1 MLHLIFLVDT
11 DYVLCEVN
19 TEDLTY
25 TYCREILSS
34 SVKGR
39 FTVLH
44 RVFSIFTTTFR
55 DWQEL
60 LQ

>member
-55 DWQEL
+55 D
-60 LQ
+60 